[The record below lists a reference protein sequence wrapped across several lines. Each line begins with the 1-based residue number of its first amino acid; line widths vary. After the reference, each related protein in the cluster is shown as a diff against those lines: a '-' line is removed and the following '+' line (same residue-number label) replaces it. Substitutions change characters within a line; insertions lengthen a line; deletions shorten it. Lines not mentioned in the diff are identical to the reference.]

1 MTFRAAH
8 AGVAPDGATDNAVE
22 TWQGWHDLA
31 TRCLDRLEADG
42 AGSGSARGGFGLVYV
57 SEPLAAELQ
66 AILDH
71 LIARTGVA
79 DWVGT
84 AAPAICAGRSEYF
97 DGPAMAV
104 MVCDIPADSYHI
116 VRAGEADALS
126 AWTTAHNPAIGIVH
140 GDPRSPSVMTMAP
153 ELAAASGA
161 FLVGGL
167 AGAVP
172 GNQIAGDITEGGMS
186 GILLG
191 AGVSVA
197 TGLTQGCSPIGPV
210 RSVTAMADQAIA
222 ELDGEPALAAFR
234 SDIGEVLARD
244 MRRVAGYIHGAI
256 PVAGSDTGDYLV
268 RNLAALDPSDET
280 VTLAAPLRVGDRVMF
295 VRRDSASAVED
306 MQRMLDTLQRRI
318 GDRKVRGGVYHSCVA
333 RGPNQFG
340 AGAQELTA
348 IQNRFGD
355 IPLIGFFGNGEIS
368 HDRLYTYTGVLTLF
382 LD

>member
-8 AGVAPDGATDNAVE
+8 AGVAPDGATDGAVE
-22 TWQGWHDLA
+22 KWQGWHDLA
-31 TRCLDRLEADG
+31 GRCLDRLTAEPGTTKD
-42 AGSGSARGGFGLVYV
+42 GFGLLYV
-57 SEPLAAELQ
+57 SEPLAAELP

-71 LIARTGVA
+71 VVTRTGIA
-79 DWVGT
+79 DWVGA
-84 AAPAICAGRSEYF
+84 AAPAICAGGSDYF
-97 DGPAMAV
+97 DGPAMAA
-104 MVCDIPADSYHI
+104 MVCDIPADDYHI
-116 VRAGEADALS
+116 VRGGTGDADTLAGWAV
-126 AWTTAHNPAIGIVH
+126 AHRPTIGIVH
-140 GDPRSPSVMTMAP
+140 GDPRSPAVMSMAP

-167 AGAVP
+167 AGAVS
-172 GNQIAGDITEGGMS
+172 GNQIAGGVTEGGLS

-191 AGVSVA
+191 DGVAVA

-210 RSVTAMADQAIA
+210 RTVTAMADEAIA

-234 SDIGEVLARD
+234 GDIGEVLARD
-244 MRRVAGYIHGAI
+244 LRRVAGCIHGAI

-268 RNLAALDPSDET
+268 RNLAALDPAEET
-280 VTLAAPLRVGDRVMF
+280 VTIATALREGDRVMF
-295 VRRDSASAVED
+295 VRRDAASAVED
-306 MQRMLDTLQRRI
+306 MDRMLDTLQRRI
-318 GDRKVRGGVYHSCVA
+318 GDRGVHGGVYHSCVA

-340 AGAQELTA
+340 SGARETAA
-348 IQNRFGD
+348 IQARFGG